1 MIIMKKYLYL
11 LILTLGFY
19 ACGSDSSDDNNS
31 TESHLTEVDAS
42 KSAERA
48 AKAKKVFFTV
58 PSPYETALIFERS
71 GVGYNIGVLNPIDNV
86 NNYSTSVKQA
96 LNFGVYGADLSYANI
111 FDQSQQC
118 MFYMNCAKK
127 LADGLGV
134 TSAFDAETMERIE
147 TNMNNRDS
155 LMNIINDSYWIA
167 DSYLKE
173 NGQDYLSA
181 LIISGG
187 WIEGLYL
194 GSATLDKDNPN
205 AELMESIANQKYSLD
220 NLIGLIDLYDHEEV
234 DIMKVHLQNLK
245 ASFDK
250 ITTETSET
258 SVTSENEI
266 ATIGGG
272 SSLSYTPENILEIA
286 ATVKTIRNEIIE

>member
-11 LILTLGFY
+11 FVVVFGMY
-19 ACGSDSSDDNNS
+19 ACGGNSTNENNS
-31 TESHLTEVDAS
+31 NENSTIEAGDS

-58 PSPYETALIFERS
+58 PSPYETALIFERA

-86 NNYSTSVKQA
+86 NNYSTNVKQA

-194 GSATLDKDNPN
+194 GSATLDKENPN
-205 AELMESIANQKYSLD
+205 VELMASIADQKYSLD
-220 NLIGLIDLYDHEEV
+220 NLIGLIELYDHPEV
-234 DIMKVHLQNLK
+234 DKMKAKLQNLK
-245 ASFDK
+245 TSFDK
-250 ITTETSET
+250 ITTETTET
-258 SVTSENEI
+258 TVSTKDEM

-272 SSLSYTPENILEIA
+272 SSLTYTKENILEIA
-286 ATVKTIRNEIIE
+286 ATVKTIRDEIIE

>member
-1 MIIMKKYLYL
+1 MKKYIYL
-11 LILTLGFY
+11 FVIIFGTY
-19 ACGSDSSDDNNS
+19 ACGNSSSDENSSNENS
-31 TESHLTEVDAS
+31 TIDADDA

-86 NNYSTSVKQA
+86 NNYSTNVKQA

-187 WIEGLYL
+187 WVEGLYL

-220 NLIGLIDLYDHEEV
+220 NLIGLIELYDHPEV
-234 DIMKVHLQNLK
+234 DKMKIKLQNLK
-245 ASFDK
+245 TSFDK
-250 ITTETSET
+250 ITTETTET
-258 SVTSENEI
+258 TVSTNNEM

-272 SSLSYTPENILEIA
+272 STLTYTKENILEIA
-286 ATVKTIRNEIIE
+286 ATVKTIRDGIIE

>member
-1 MIIMKKYLYL
+1 MKKYFYL
-11 LILTLGFY
+11 VTIVFAAY
-19 ACGSDSSDDNNS
+19 ACGNDSTNNSSDENASSNLD
-31 TESHLTEVDAS
+31 ES
-42 KSAERA
+42 KSLERA
-48 AKAKKVFFTV
+48 EKAKKVFFTV

-71 GVGYNIGVLNPIDNV
+71 GVGYNIGVLNPVDNV
-86 NNYSTSVKQA
+86 NNYSTNVKQA

-147 TNMNNRDS
+147 ENMNNRDS
-155 LMNIINDSYWIA
+155 LMNIINDSYWLA

-194 GSATLDKDNPN
+194 GSATLDKEKPSVEIM
-205 AELMESIANQKYSLD
+205 ASIANQKYSLD
-220 NLIGLIDLYDHEEV
+220 NLIGLVALYDHPEV
-234 DIMKVHLQNLK
+234 DKMKLK
-245 ASFDK
+245 LEKLKLSFDK
-250 ITTETSET
+250 IKVETTETSVSSNKEMT
-258 SVTSENEI
+258 
-266 ATIGGG
+266 TIDGG
-272 SSLSYTPENILEIA
+272 STLSYTPENILEIA
-286 ATVKTIRNEIIE
+286 ATVKTIRDEIIE

>member
-1 MIIMKKYLYL
+1 MKKYIYL
-11 LILTLGFY
+11 IIISLGVY
-19 ACGSDSSDDNNS
+19 ACGGDATIETSTDESQTTQIDDADS
-31 TESHLTEVDAS
+31 
-42 KSAERA
+42 KERA
-48 AKAKKVFFTV
+48 AKAKKVFYTV

-86 NNYSTSVKQA
+86 NNYSTNVKQA

-127 LADGLGV
+127 LADGLGI

-147 TNMNNRDS
+147 ANMNNRDS

-167 DSYLKE
+167 DGYLKE
-173 NGQDYLSA
+173 NQQDFLSA

-194 GSATLDKDNPN
+194 GTVTLDKDNPSE
-205 AELMESIANQKYSLD
+205 ELMKSIADQKYSLD
-220 NLIGLIDLYDHEEV
+220 NLIGLMDLYEHEEV
-234 DIMKVHLQNLK
+234 KNIKEKLIQLRT
-245 ASFDK
+245 SFDK
-250 ITTETSET
+250 ITEETSET
-258 SVTSENEI
+258 TVSNEGDM

-272 SSLSYTPENILEIA
+272 STLTYSKETILEIA
-286 ATVKTIRNEIIE
+286 ANIKTIRDEIIE

>member
-1 MIIMKKYLYL
+1 MKKVIYSVLATFL
-11 LILTLGFY
+11 LY
-19 ACGSDSSDDNNS
+19 ACGGNEENTTSTVEESTDIESSDSQ
-31 TESHLTEVDAS
+31 
-42 KSAERA
+42 ERA
-48 AKAKKVFFTV
+48 EKAKMVFYTI
-58 PSPYETALIFERS
+58 PSPYETALMFEKV
-71 GVGYNIGVLNPIDNV
+71 GVGYNIGILNSIDNV
-86 NNYSTSVKQA
+86 NNYSTKVKKA
-96 LNFGVYGADLSYANI
+96 LNFGVYGADLSYANL

-147 TNMNNRDS
+147 INLNNRDS
-155 LMNIINDSYWIA
+155 LMTIINDSYWIA

-173 NGQDYLSA
+173 NEEDYLSA

-194 GSATLDKDNPN
+194 GSNTLDRENIN
-205 AELMESIANQKYSLD
+205 QELMQRVADQKYSLN
-220 NLIGLIDLYDHEEV
+220 NLIELLKLYSGAEV
-234 DIMKVHLQNLK
+234 ENIGKQLEDLK

-250 ITTETSET
+250 IESTEEAT
-258 SVTSENEI
+258 SVEEEDGM

-272 SSLSYTPENILEIA
+272 ETLNITEEIIFEIA
-286 ATVKTIRNEIIE
+286 EKAKTIRNEIIQ

>member
-1 MIIMKKYLYL
+1 MKKYIYL
-11 LILTLGFY
+11 IVISIAAY
-19 ACGSDSSDDNNS
+19 ACGGDTTTETSTDKNQTTQIDDADS
-31 TESHLTEVDAS
+31 
-42 KSAERA
+42 KERA
-48 AKAKKVFFTV
+48 AKAKKVFYTV

-86 NNYSTSVKQA
+86 NNYSTNVKQA

-147 TNMNNRDS
+147 ANMNNRDS

-167 DSYLKE
+167 DGYLKE
-173 NGQDYLSA
+173 NQQDFLSA

-194 GSATLDKDNPN
+194 GTATLDKDNPSE
-205 AELMESIANQKYSLD
+205 ELMKSIADQKYSLD
-220 NLIGLIDLYDHEEV
+220 NLIGLMDLYEHEEV
-234 DIMKVHLQNLK
+234 KKIKEKLIHLRT
-245 ASFDK
+245 SFDK
-250 ITTETSET
+250 ITEETTETTVS
-258 SVTSENEI
+258 NEGDM

-272 SSLSYTPENILEIA
+272 SELTYSKEIILEIA
-286 ATVKTIRNEIIE
+286 ENIKTIRDEIIE

>member
-11 LILTLGFY
+11 FILALGFY
-19 ACGSDSSDDNNS
+19 ACGSDSSDDNKLN
-31 TESHLTEVDAS
+31 ESDIAEVDAS

-220 NLIGLIDLYDHEEV
+220 NLIGLIELYDHPEV
-234 DIMKVHLQNLK
+234 DKMKVHLQNLK

-250 ITTETSET
+250 ITSKTTET

>member
-1 MIIMKKYLYL
+1 MKKYCYL
-11 LILTLGFY
+11 FVFAFAAY
-19 ACGSDSSDDNNS
+19 ACGNDTTTETHSGDEMTSETGESSS
-31 TESHLTEVDAS
+31 S
-42 KSAERA
+42 ERA
-48 AKAKKVFFTV
+48 AKAKKVFYTV

-86 NNYSTSVKQA
+86 NNYSTNVKQA
-96 LNFGVYGADLSYANI
+96 LNFEVYGTDLSYDNI
-111 FDQSQQC
+111 IDQSQQC

-127 LADGLGV
+127 LADGLGI

-173 NGQDYLSA
+173 NQQDYLSA

-194 GSATLDKDNPN
+194 GSATLDEDNPN
-205 AELMESIANQKYSLD
+205 EELMASIADQKYSLD
-220 NLIGLIDLYDHEEV
+220 NLIGLIELYDHPEV
-234 DIMKVHLQNLK
+234 EKIKVNLK
-245 ASFDK
+245 ELKLSFDK
-250 ITTETSET
+250 ITVETTETTVSNADDMATLDGGT
-258 SVTSENEI
+258 SLVYDKEI
-266 ATIGGG
+266 
-272 SSLSYTPENILEIA
+272 ILEIA
-286 ATVKTIRNEIIE
+286 ANVKTIRDEIIE

>member
-1 MIIMKKYLYL
+1 MKKYLYL
-11 LILTLGFY
+11 IIVFFGVY
-19 ACGSDSSDDNNS
+19 ACGNDAENN
-31 TESHLTEVDAS
+31 TKENDAVQNQPNDAQ
-42 KSAERA
+42 SAERA
-48 AKAKKVFFTV
+48 EKAKKVFFTV
-58 PSPYETALIFERS
+58 PSPYETALIFERA

-86 NNYSTSVKQA
+86 NNYSTNVKQA

-127 LADGLGV
+127 LADALGV

-155 LMNIINDSYWIA
+155 LMTIINDSYWIA

-194 GSATLDKDNPN
+194 GSATLDKENPSK
-205 AELMESIANQKYSLD
+205 ELMENIANQKYSLE
-220 NLIGLIDLYDHEEV
+220 NLIGLLGLYNHPEV
-234 DIMKVHLQNLK
+234 DKIKENLQTLK
-245 ASFDK
+245 GKFDNV
-250 ITTETSET
+250 TVSTSET
-258 SVTSENEI
+258 NVGSEDELATLEGGNSLTYTKENIIEI
-266 ATIGGG
+266 A
-272 SSLSYTPENILEIA
+272 E
-286 ATVKTIRNEIIE
+286 TVKKIRNGIIE

>member
-1 MIIMKKYLYL
+1 MKKYLYL
-11 LILTLGFY
+11 FVVVFGAY
-19 ACGSDSSDDNNS
+19 ACGGESTDGNNS
-31 TESHLTEVDAS
+31 NENSTIEADDS

-86 NNYSTSVKQA
+86 NNYSTNVKQA

-187 WIEGLYL
+187 WVEGLYL

-205 AELMESIANQKYSLD
+205 AELMASIADQKYSLD
-220 NLIGLIDLYDHEEV
+220 NLIGLIELYDHPEV
-234 DIMKVHLQNLK
+234 DKMKVHLQNLK
-245 ASFDK
+245 TSFDK
-250 ITTETSET
+250 IATETTETTVSTKDEM
-258 SVTSENEI
+258 

-272 SSLSYTPENILEIA
+272 SSLTYTKENILEIA
-286 ATVKTIRNEIIE
+286 ATVKTIRDEIIE

>member
-1 MIIMKKYLYL
+1 MKKYLYL
-11 LILTLGFY
+11 FIIVFAAY
-19 ACGSDSSDDNNS
+19 ACGNESTDENS
-31 TESHLTEVDAS
+31 FDGNTSVEVDPS
-42 KSAERA
+42 KSEERA

-86 NNYSTSVKQA
+86 NNYSTNVKQA

-127 LADGLGV
+127 LADGLGI

-205 AELMESIANQKYSLD
+205 TELMESIANQKYSLD
-220 NLIGLIDLYDHEEV
+220 NLIGLIELYDHPEV
-234 DIMKVHLQNLK
+234 EKMKIKLQKLK
-245 ASFDK
+245 TSFDK
-250 ITTETSET
+250 IKVETSET
-258 SVTSENEI
+258 SVSNNEDI
-266 ATIGGG
+266 ATIDGG

-286 ATVKTIRNEIIE
+286 ATVKTIRDEIIQ